1 MKGRNE
7 EFQQGIVADLI
18 WQQQRLIGSVNFN
31 TPRLTIT
38 DGWLFTRFSQL
49 IIHLLLLPE

>member
-7 EFQQGIVADLI
+7 ELQLEIITDLI

-38 DGWLFTRFSQL
+38 DGWLFTRVSQL
-49 IIHLLLLPE
+49 IIQLLLLPE